1 MKGQKCWDDRLPWVS
16 SFTCWILSVGLA
28 MGERDNCVVTASN
41 RESKPVLEIISIVYR
56 MIYIYIYIY
65 IREILNIGVP

>member
-1 MKGQKCWDDRLPWVS
+1 
-16 SFTCWILSVGLA
+16 

-56 MIYIYIYIY
+56 MIYIYI
-65 IREILNIGVP
+65 REILNIGVP